1 MTRRSA
7 LWIPLGALAAIKLA
21 LHFVTNA
28 LGGYGYFRDELY
40 YLASTEHLDW
50 GYVDH
55 PPLSIALLAIQRALF
70 GDSLF
75 ALRLFPA
82 LAGALTL
89 VVIMLLARELG
100 GGRWAMALAGTA
112 GLVSHIV
119 LAFDTIY
126 SMNAF
131 DLLIW
136 ATAGLLLARL
146 INEETPRG
154 WILLGLLLGIGLQN
168 KVGVL
173 WLGAGLFV
181 AIAATGLR
189 RSLKSRWPWLAA
201 AIALMIFAPYIIW
214 NLRHDM
220 AHAEFIANAVAGKYS
235 GLGVMDLLGGQLLI
249 NNPINLPL
257 WLGGLYFVLLGAG
270 RRYRALGIA
279 FLAVVAVLLANG
291 SSKPEYLAGAVTF
304 LFAAGGVAF
313 ETWFAESKRWVRP
326 TLLTLTLASLVMSPI
341 TLPILPVE
349 GYISWAEFFRLRPH
363 TSEGKELADLP
374 QFYADM
380 FGWPE
385 KAEAVAEAY
394 GALDENDQAEVM
406 IFGSNYGRAGA
417 IDFFGPE
424 LGLPRAISSHNSY
437 WLWGPGDR
445 DGSLVM
451 FLGGRREQL
460 EEIFEQVDEVGKVPC
475 KYCMP
480 YESDLSIYLCR
491 GARGSLEDIWAD
503 IKSYG

>member
-1 MTRRSA
+1 MTRRTS
-7 LWIPLGALAAIKLA
+7 LWIPLGVIAAAKLA
-21 LHFVTNA
+21 LHFATN
-28 LGGYGYFRDELY
+28 LRGGYGYFRDELY
-40 YLASTEHLDW
+40 YLASTDHLGW

-55 PPLSIALLAIQRALF
+55 PPLSIVLLAVQRTLV
-70 GDSLF
+70 GDSIF
-75 ALRLFPA
+75 ALRLLPA
-82 LAGALTL
+82 LAGTATL

-100 GGRWAMALAGTA
+100 GGRWAMALAGAA

-119 LAFDTIY
+119 LAFNTVY

-154 WILLGLLLGIGLQN
+154 WLLLGLLLGVGLQN
-168 KVGVL
+168 KASVL
-173 WLGAGLFV
+173 WLGVGLFV
-181 AIAATGLR
+181 AILATPLR

-201 AIALMIFAPYIIW
+201 ALALLLFTPYVLW

-235 GLGVMDLLGGQLLI
+235 GLGVMDLLVGQLLI

-257 WLGGLYFVLLGAG
+257 WFGGLCFLLFGNG
-270 RRYRALGIA
+270 KRYRALGIT

-291 SSKPEYLAGAVTF
+291 SSKPEYLAGAMTF

-313 ETWFAESKRWVRP
+313 ESWFSRAKRWVRP
-326 TLLTLTLASLVMSPI
+326 TVLALTLASLVMAPI
-341 TLPILPVE
+341 TLPILPVDA
-349 GYISWAEFFRLRPH
+349 YISWAEFFGMRPH
-363 TSEGKELADLP
+363 TSEAKELADLP

-385 KAEAVAEAY
+385 KAQAVAAAY
-394 GALDENDQAEVM
+394 HALEPSDREEVA
-406 IFGSNYGRAGA
+406 IFAANYGRAGA

-424 LGLPRAISSHNSY
+424 LGLPKALSSHNSY
-437 WLWGPGDR
+437 WFWGREAR
-445 DGSLVM
+445 DASVVM
-451 FLGGRREQL
+451 FLGGDKERL
-460 EEIFEQVDEVGKVPC
+460 EEVFEVVEVVGRATC
-475 KYCMP
+475 TYCMP
-480 YESDLSIYLCR
+480 YEADLMIFLCR
-491 GARGSLEDIWAD
+491 GARRSLDEIWPE
-503 IKSYG
+503 IKSFG

>member
-1 MTRRSA
+1 MTRNER
-7 LWIPLGALAAIKLA
+7 LWLPLAAIALAKLA

-40 YLASTEHLDW
+40 YLASIHHLSW

-55 PPLSIALLAIQRALF
+55 PPLSIALLALQTSLF
-70 GDSLF
+70 GSSIF

-100 GGRWAMALAGTA
+100 GGRWAMALAGAA

-126 SMNAF
+126 SMNCF
-131 DLLIW
+131 DLLVW

-146 INEETPRG
+146 VNHERPRD
-154 WILLGLLLGIGLQN
+154 WLWLGLLLGLGLEN

-181 AIAATGLR
+181 AVVATPLR
-189 RSLKSRWPWLAA
+189 RNLRSRWPWLAA
-201 AIALMIFAPYIIW
+201 AIALILFAPYVVW
-214 NLRHDM
+214 NLQHDM

-235 GLGVMDLLGGQLLI
+235 GLGVADLLGGQLLI
-249 NNPINLPL
+249 NNPVNLPL
-257 WLGGLYFVLLGAG
+257 WLGGLYFVLLGRG

-279 FLAVVAVLLANG
+279 FLTVVAVLLANG
-291 SSKPEYLAGAVTF
+291 SSKPEYLAGAMTL

-313 ETWFAESKRWVRP
+313 ESWFADSRQWVRP
-326 TLLTLTLASLVMSPI
+326 ALLAITLGGLVMSPI

-349 GYISWAEFFRLRPH
+349 TYIKFAETVGLKPH
-363 TSEGKELADLP
+363 TSEAKELADLP

-385 KAEAVAEAY
+385 KAEAVARAY
-394 GALDENDQAEVM
+394 DSLSAEDRAKVV
-406 IFGSNYGRAGA
+406 IFAGNYGRAGA
-417 IDFFGPE
+417 IDFFGPA
-424 LGLPRAISSHNSY
+424 LGLPGAISSHNSY
-437 WLWGPGDR
+437 WIWGPGEGDR
-445 DGSLVM
+445 SVVL
-451 FLGGRREQL
+451 FLGSDRGEL
-460 EEIFEQVDEVGKVPC
+460 EEHFAEVEEVGRVTC
-475 KYCMP
+475 HYCMP
-480 YESDLSIYLCR
+480 YEADLAIYLCR
-491 GARGSLEDIWAD
+491 GAYAGLEEIWPQ
-503 IKSYG
+503 IRSFG